1 MVIMWY
7 NNGIFCDYVDD
18 MCDIIV
24 QLLSKRRSGKI
35 NGKITLFILSELYK
49 KKAS

>member
-1 MVIMWY
+1 MV
-7 NNGIFCDYVDD
+7 FLCDYVDD
-18 MCDIIV
+18 MCEIIV